1 MADLRGAGG
10 PDRGSELWAW
20 LAHMRVPL
28 GFFFGAIVLW
38 LAAPTPATLMIGT
51 PTAAAGELMRIWA
64 AGHLYKAREV
74 TSSGPYRWFAHPLY
88 VGSSV
93 VGLGLAIAS
102 ASPAVFA
109 LVAIYLGATL
119 TAAVRSEEAFLRRTF
134 GARYARYRR
143 GTLET
148 KTSENAPDQAR
159 RRFSLAQARANREYR
174 AVVGLLLAVL
184 LLMLKATYN
193 GAFWRTAGT

>member
-1 MADLRGAGG
+1 
-10 PDRGSELWAW
+10 LWAW

-28 GFFFGAIVLW
+28 GFLFGALVLW
-38 LAAPTPATLMIGT
+38 LAAPTSATLMIGT
-51 PTAAAGELMRIWA
+51 PIAAGGEAIRIWA
-64 AGHLYKAREV
+64 AGHLSKAREV

-93 VGLGLAIAS
+93 IGIGLAIAS

-109 LVAIYLGATL
+109 LVAIYLGTTL

-134 GARYARYRR
+134 GARYDRYRR
-143 GTLET
+143 GT
-148 KTSENAPDQAR
+148 KTSERAPDDAR

-174 AVVGLLLAVL
+174 ALVGLLLAVL

-193 GAFWRTAGT
+193 GVFWRTAGT